1 MRIWIGTRD
10 SGAVI
15 DAQHAMVN
23 ALDHGF
29 TVGDGVFETL
39 KVVEGVPFAL
49 TRHLARLQRS
59 ADAMHL
65 ERPDQDVIRAAVQ
78 SVVEANGP
86 EPIGRLRI
94 TYAAGI
100 APLGS
105 DRGDCVPT
113 LTVALAKATP
123 WPATT
128 SVATVPWTRNERSA
142 TAGVKTTSYAE
153 NVVALRHAH
162 ERGASEAVLSN
173 SRGELC
179 EGTGTNVFV
188 VLDGR
193 VLTPGLSSGCLAGVT
208 RELVL
213 EWCDATEE
221 ILPYAV
227 LFDADEVFLT
237 SSTRDVHPV
246 ECIDERPLKAPG
258 AVTRAVMDGFAARS
272 AVDVDP

>member
-1 MRIWIGTRD
+1 MGTRD
-10 SGAVI
+10 SGSVV
-15 DAQHAMVN
+15 DARAAMVN

-39 KVVEGVPFAL
+39 KVVDGVPFAL

-65 ERPDQDVIRAAVQ
+65 ARPNPDVIRAAVQ
-78 SVVEANGP
+78 SVLEENDP

-94 TYAAGI
+94 TYTAGI
-100 APLGS
+100 APLSS
-105 DRGDCVPT
+105 DRGESVPT
-113 LTVALAKATP
+113 MTVAMAKASS

-128 SVATVPWTRNERSA
+128 SVVTVPWTRNERSA
-142 TAGVKTTSYAE
+142 IAGVKSTAYAE
-153 NVVALRHAH
+153 NVVALRYAH

-173 SRGELC
+173 NRGELC

-188 VLDGR
+188 VMGGR
-193 VLTPGLSSGCLAGVT
+193 VLTPELSSGCLAGVT

-213 EWCDATEE
+213 EWCDASEE
-221 ILPYAV
+221 TLPYSAM
-227 LFDADEVFLT
+227 FEADEVFVV

-246 ECIDERPLKAPG
+246 GSIDDRRISAPG
-258 AVTRAVMDGFAARS
+258 PATAEVMAQFAAQS
-272 AVDVDP
+272 AVDQDP